1 MRLPVR
7 SAAAAALACACAALP
22 LHAQFKMP
30 KVKIP
35 GTKQTAA
42 PAGSDAQARNVAF
55 DERVVE
61 ITPARLDQL
70 LKGLDAEEAMA
81 AKVNAQ
87 DLKKMEKDNEA
98 ARAAYDRQ
106 MAAYTPKK
114 QAWDACMDREHAKA
128 QAKMDGATSGMKA
141 DFDQAKMDA
150 IAARIQAAQKKGDM
164 AEVMRLSDSVGKA
177 AQGASAKTSS
187 VATASSAEIQKTC
200 GAEPAEPTA
209 PTIQQPLGS
218 YQVHQAG
225 MEASGLQGGQY
236 DVLRERVAAYVASKG
251 KTNGY
256 AYTGSELDAL
266 KSKMDALA
274 QHAETLRTF

>member
-7 SAAAAALACACAALP
+7 PAAAAALACACAALP

-30 KVKIP
+30 KVKVP

-42 PAGSDAQARNVAF
+42 PVASDAQAGSVAF
-55 DERVVE
+55 NDRVVE

-70 LKGLDAEEAMA
+70 LKGLEAEDAMA
-81 AKVNAQ
+81 AKVNGQ

-98 ARAAYDRQ
+98 ARAAYDKQ
-106 MAAYTPKK
+106 MAAYTPTK
-114 QAWDACMDREHAKA
+114 QAWDACMDREQAKA
-128 QAKMDGATSGMKA
+128 QAKMDGATAGMHA
-141 DFDQAKMDA
+141 DFDQSKMDA

-177 AQGASAKTSS
+177 AQAASARGTD
-187 VATASSAEIQKTC
+187 VATASSAEVRKAC
-200 GAEPAEPTA
+200 GAEPAEPEA
-209 PTIQQPLGS
+209 PKIQEPIGS
-218 YQVHQAG
+218 SQVHQAG
-225 MEASGLQGGQY
+225 MQASGLGGQY

-256 AYTGSELDAL
+256 AYTGSELAAL
-266 KSKMDALA
+266 QSKMDALS